1 MSNFISVNEAVA
13 FFYSRGFES
22 IHHMG
27 DGRIMRAYNRF
38 LDEETIIHI
47 RPKES
52 DGVVAYEITSEQLLD
67 MLEQRDMMFR
77 EIYAEEIAA

>member
-13 FFYSRGFES
+13 FFYSRGVES

-47 RPKES
+47 RPKDD

-67 MLEQRDMMFR
+67 MLEQRDIMFR
-77 EIYAEEIAA
+77 DLYREEIAA